1 MAGINTTSGGLNT
14 TGGSQGGGGGQSEGG
29 AVKYNRAQQLSAAEK
44 LQARTNI
51 LAAIKEG
58 EEPNLVAGDII
69 PKNTEPF
76 VVNGLYN
83 IRTAGGDNDLKS
95 GPSLFQVIRGYFD
108 ENCNPFYADTYVS
121 TGQNLVDPD
130 QYLTINDHKGF
141 YFPIAQGKWGSYG
154 TTQENNGY
162 VVVADT
168 QYNVYFKATKPT
180 AGRYGTELVPVTY
193 NGKNYYVT
201 TGHGWLTILMPNDT
215 VPACHVAWSNGK
227 DSEAGVFRNHTKDI
241 ETCMRWFHKW
251 GMGGAYDANSAEF
264 DEINLTLRRCYRR
277 WGSVKLATP
286 QWTMT
291 EEQSG
296 EGEQETTNYIF
307 TATIAAMKENSLWR
321 TKYQGVEVDGNTL
334 TVRSTTIDSVEDLL
348 EDFGSL
354 DFFYVK
360 AVPDETTFAQ
370 LGVDLDDDSMANDY
384 GLQYFLNAG
393 EIAEVPAYVT
403 EAFAQSGKD
412 PLYNNVAYSKMLAE
426 VVATAFGLMNRRML
440 ALERKK
446 DLVCENLVVKRRASI
461 EGWREVDAA
470 PSSSNAKGSKG
481 DYFIASDYIYICVAT
496 NTWKRAALSTF

>member
-29 AVKYNRAQQLSAAEK
+29 AVKYTVAQQLSDAEK
-44 LQARTNI
+44 LRARQNI

-58 EEPNLVAGDII
+58 EEPLLTVGDII

-76 VVNGLYN
+76 VVNGLYA
-83 IRTAGGDNDLKS
+83 IQTAGGDNDLKS
-95 GPSLFQVIRGYFD
+95 GPSLLRVIRGYFD
-108 ENCNPFYADTYVS
+108 EDLNPFYADTFVS

-130 QYLTINDHKGF
+130 QYLTINGHKGF

-162 VVVADT
+162 VVIAET

-180 AGRYGTELVPVTY
+180 AGSYGTELVPVTY
-193 NGKNYYVT
+193 DGRNYYVT
-201 TGHGWLTILMPNDT
+201 TGPGWLTILMPSDT

-227 DSEAGVFRNHTKDI
+227 DSEAGAFGNHTKDI
-241 ETCMRWFHKW
+241 ETCVRWFHEW
-251 GMGGAYDANSAEF
+251 GMGGDNDANSAEF
-264 DEINLTLRRCYRR
+264 DEINLTLKRCYRR
-277 WGSVKLATP
+277 WDAVKLTAP

-296 EGEQETTNYIF
+296 DGEQETANYVF
-307 TATIAAMKENSLWR
+307 TATIAAMKANGLWR

-348 EDFGSL
+348 QDFGDL

-360 AVPDETTFAQ
+360 ATVDEITFAQ
-370 LGVDLDDDSMANDY
+370 LGVDLDEDSMANDY

-393 EIAEVPAYVT
+393 EIASVPAYVT
-403 EAFAQSGKD
+403 EVYAQSGKD
-412 PLYNNVAYSKMLAE
+412 PLFNNVTYSRILAE
-426 VVATAFGLMNRRML
+426 VLATSLGSIDRRL
-440 ALERKK
+440 KALEGKK
-446 DLVCENLVVKRRASI
+446 DIVCENLEVKRRASI
-461 EGWREVDAA
+461 EGWREVEEA
-470 PSSSNAKGSKG
+470 PASADAKGAKG
-481 DYFIASDYIYICVAT
+481 DYFVSSDYIYICVAA